1 VGVRGNRPQEHGT
14 LYAVNALPFFGGGAT
29 GRAVEGRAAPIQ
41 KAPLGTARLRVTTAA
56 IQSGG

>member
-1 VGVRGNRPQEHGT
+1 
-14 LYAVNALPFFGGGAT
+14 LYAVNALPFVGGGAT